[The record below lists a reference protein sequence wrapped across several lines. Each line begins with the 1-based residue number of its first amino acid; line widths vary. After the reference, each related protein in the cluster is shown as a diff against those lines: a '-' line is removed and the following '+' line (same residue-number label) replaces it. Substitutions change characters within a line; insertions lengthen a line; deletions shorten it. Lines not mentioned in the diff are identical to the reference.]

1 MTRSEAMKKPR
12 NTGSTS
18 PVAVERR
25 AAGVTQRQLADALGV
40 HIDTLRRW
48 EGGKVP
54 LPPYALPGV
63 LEAIRS
69 ISGKTEV

>member
-1 MTRSEAMKKPR
+1 MTRSEARKKPR
-12 NTGSTS
+12 DTGSTS

-54 LPPYALPGV
+54 LPAYALPGV
-63 LEAIRS
+63 LEAIRT
-69 ISGKTEV
+69 ISCNK